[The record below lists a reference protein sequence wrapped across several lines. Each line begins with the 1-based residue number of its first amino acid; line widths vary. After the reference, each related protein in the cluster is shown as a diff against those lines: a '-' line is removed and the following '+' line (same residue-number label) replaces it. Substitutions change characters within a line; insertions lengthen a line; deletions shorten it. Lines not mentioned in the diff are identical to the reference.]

1 MAINIWQNL
10 LFRSNIARATIL
22 ILATVKF
29 SDLIWYA
36 CVYSYFSIGPHA
48 EHHTHQSW
56 SHGDIQLYC

>member
-1 MAINIWQNL
+1 VKS
-10 LFRSNIARATIL
+10 SN
-22 ILATVKF
+22 
-29 SDLIWYA
+29 LIWYA